1 MKFIHGQTIRTTFL
15 FLFIVSII
23 NIVHYIQTR
32 EQIFLL
38 SFLTTTIASCF
49 YLYFTY
55 KQATPIHIR
64 YFDWIVTTPIL
75 LWELCILTDI
85 NDMKDIGLIL
95 FLNILVFVFGWMGE
109 RNIISKKVGCVFGFI
124 PFILLFSIF
133 LTKGQY
139 SPFIPFFIVV
149 WTLYGLN
156 YLLSNNLVKNTF
168 YNILDSISKGL
179 FSILLL

>member
-75 LWELCILTDI
+75 YPRSFSAASKIRCEARGKHLRAAIRKVRSC
-85 NDMKDIGLIL
+85 LIP
-95 FLNILVFVFGWMGE
+95 E
-109 RNIISKKVGCVFGFI
+109 
-124 PFILLFSIF
+124 
-133 LTKGQY
+133 
-139 SPFIPFFIVV
+139 IV
-149 WTLYGLN
+149 
-156 YLLSNNLVKNTF
+156 S
-168 YNILDSISKGL
+168 
-179 FSILLL
+179 